1 MGRDIILHG
10 TLPSWGEKKM
20 RVWTFF
26 LVFFF
31 FCFFACF
38 SISILGFLFVGFIL
52 MHKKQV
58 IAKHYFSGG
67 FMEMKLTRNHSI
79 QQEVLEMCWNVSYL
93 REKIFPTVIMD
104 ISLFTEFC
112 LE

>member
-10 TLPSWGEKKM
+10 TLPFWGEKKM

-26 LVFFF
+26 
-31 FCFFACF
+31 ACF
-38 SISILGFLFVGFIL
+38 SVSILGFLFVDFIL

-58 IAKHYFSGG
+58 IAKHHFSGG